1 MDVNELRSGETGC
14 WVVCTVG
21 SIHYVDLDRWLYM
34 RVPGEGRS
42 AMEGDREWLRL
53 LRIERWPRV
62 GGSFLLFVDPPD
74 EELARTT
81 ELWRIS
87 SEVMSIERQ
96 PL

>member
-1 MDVNELRSGETGC
+1 
-14 WVVCTVG
+14 
-21 SIHYVDLDRWLYM
+21 
-34 RVPGEGRS
+34 
-42 AMEGDREWLRL
+42 MEGDREWLRL